1 MSGAAVTRLKG
12 DDAVVLREAV
22 RGLVDDVVG
31 DDDRSLVVE
40 EVEVGATAAD
50 DDARD
55 PLVALVD
62 AAQTP
67 PFLTDFR
74 VVLGRVVEKRERNE
88 LVQPLV
94 DYLADPLPST
104 RLVIEWQG
112 GRIPKAL
119 ASALTQVGGQLV
131 DTSPGRKVGEWV
143 QAHLA
148 EAGLKVDAD
157 GRRRLSTWVGDE
169 PSRLIG
175 LVELLRSTY
184 GPGTKLGPAELEPF
198 LGADGGVPPWD
209 LPDALARG
217 EIGRA

>member
-1 MSGAAVTRLKG
+1 MSGASVTLLKG

-22 RGLVDDVVG
+22 RVLVDDLVG

-104 RLVIEWQG
+104 RLVIDWPG
-112 GRIPKAL
+112 GRLPKAL
-119 ASALTQVGGQLV
+119 APAPTQLGGQLGG
-131 DTSPGRKVGEWV
+131 PPPRR
-143 QAHLA
+143 Q
-148 EAGLKVDAD
+148 GL
-157 GRRRLSTWVGDE
+157 
-169 PSRLIG
+169 
-175 LVELLRSTY
+175 
-184 GPGTKLGPAELEPF
+184 
-198 LGADGGVPPWD
+198 
-209 LPDALARG
+209 
-217 EIGRA
+217 